1 MIPKIIHQTI
11 SDKAQLHPALRDNVQ
26 RIQAAN
32 PDWEYRLYDDAER
45 RAFIE
50 AHYDNRTLRLY
61 DRISPRYGA
70 ARADFFRYLLMYS
83 VGGVYLDV
91 KSTVVQ
97 PLSSVISD
105 DTPYLISF
113 WDSGPGGREEGSG
126 KHPKYG
132 VDNEFQQW
140 FIVAEP
146 RHPYLAAVIQR
157 VMDNI
162 ERYDALHGGVGASG
176 VLRTTGPIAYTLA
189 IQPVLAQY
197 RHQVV
202 DIHELG
208 FRYSCLPNEA
218 LRRDRHRKIIPNYRE
233 IRFPVVNLGPDAT
246 PQQRAYH
253 WLAIFVAYLHEASKV
268 GGIRSRLTELKK
280 QRREMKRAS
289 ARR

>member
-1 MIPKIIHQTI
+1 M
-11 SDKAQLHPALRDNVQ
+11 
-26 RIQAAN
+26 AN

-70 ARADFFRYLLMYS
+70 ARADFFRYSLMYS

-105 DTPYLISF
+105 DTPYL
-113 WDSGPGGREEGSG
+113 
-126 KHPKYG
+126 
-132 VDNEFQQW
+132 
-140 FIVAEP
+140 
-146 RHPYLAAVIQR
+146 
-157 VMDNI
+157 M
-162 ERYDALHGGVGASG
+162 
-176 VLRTTGPIAYTLA
+176 
-189 IQPVLAQY
+189 
-197 RHQVV
+197 
-202 DIHELG
+202 
-208 FRYSCLPNEA
+208 
-218 LRRDRHRKIIPNYRE
+218 HRKIIPNYRE

-268 GGIRSRLTELKK
+268 GGIRSRLTEFKK
-280 QRREMKRAS
+280 QRIEMKRAS